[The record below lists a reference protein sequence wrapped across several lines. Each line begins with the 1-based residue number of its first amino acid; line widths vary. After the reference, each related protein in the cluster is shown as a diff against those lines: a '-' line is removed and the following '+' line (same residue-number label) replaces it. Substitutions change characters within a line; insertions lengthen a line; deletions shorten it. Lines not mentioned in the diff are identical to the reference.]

1 MTKTRFALAVLA
13 VPLAVLAAGCGG
25 SSSSGGSTGSTDVK
39 GNVSITGVWTGDEQK
54 SFQSVLAVCKKT
66 YPNVT
71 VKYNSS
77 GDNTPTV
84 LSTAVQGGNPP
95 DLAAVSQ
102 PGLMKDFQK
111 KGALKPLDFAK
122 SDISDNYPEDFV
134 NLTTI
139 GGKIYGLIFKGAN
152 KSTVWYN
159 VKAFDDAGVDP
170 PKTWDDMTKDAGTL
184 KASGIPAYSIG
195 GADGWTLTDLFE
207 NIYLRQAGAEKYDQL
222 AKHKIPW
229 TDQSV

>member
-54 SFQSVLAVCKKT
+54 SFQAVLDAFHEK

-84 LSTAVQGGNPP
+84 LSTAVQAGNPP

-102 PGLMKDFQK
+102 PALMKDFQK
-111 KGALKPLDFAK
+111 KGALKPLHFAK

-134 NLTTI
+134 KLTTI
-139 GGKIYGLIFKGAN
+139 DGKIYGLIFKGAN
-152 KSTVWYN
+152 KSSVWYN
-159 VKAFDDAGVDP
+159 VKSL
-170 PKTWDDMTKDAGTL
+170 KDA
-184 KASGIPAYSIG
+184 
-195 GADGWTLTDLFE
+195 
-207 NIYLRQAGAEKYDQL
+207 
-222 AKHKIPW
+222 
-229 TDQSV
+229 